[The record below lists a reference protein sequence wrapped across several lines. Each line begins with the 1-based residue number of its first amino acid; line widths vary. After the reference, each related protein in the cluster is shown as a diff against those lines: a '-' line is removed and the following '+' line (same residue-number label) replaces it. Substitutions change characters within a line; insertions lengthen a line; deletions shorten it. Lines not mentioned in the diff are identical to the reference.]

1 MTQDSDPNLLA
12 LRGEIEQLVGRCVLQ
27 LQRYELATKAILTAH
42 DVSGHMGSP
51 GTGTAPQSS
60 AFKGKT
66 LGRLVRQMRDS
77 FLIDSSNPP
86 PDDPLEDDP
95 AFRFRMQIGFSAD
108 DIRQIEGGLKEL
120 VAVRND
126 LVHHFLETNDVRDV
140 TGCQKAKSALEATSR
155 LIKARCDEL
164 RQWAADL
171 DQMRQRTVGVIA
183 SSEIQQFLV
192 EGIIPWRHTTIAQ
205 ALQAA
210 ATELAID
217 GWTSVTEASTWV
229 MARHPDEAPHHY
241 DCRTW
246 PQLLQES
253 GLFELRYREAA
264 GKRALWFRDRTQG
277 AGLSVGSERKSN

>member
-66 LGRLVRQMRDS
+66 LGTLVRQMRDS

-140 TGCQKAKSALEATSR
+140 TGCQKATSALAATSR

-164 RQWAADL
+164 RQWAEDIA
-171 DQMRQRTVGVIA
+171 QMRQKMA
-183 SSEIQQFLV
+183 EHLAADEIQRWLL
-192 EGIIPWRHTTIAQ
+192 EGIIPWQHTMIVQ

-210 ATELAID
+210 AAELAID
-217 GWTSVTEASTWV
+217 GWTPVTAARTWV
-229 MARHPDEAPHHY
+229 IARHPDEAPPHY
-241 DCRTW
+241 NCRTW
-246 PQLLQES
+246 PELLHKS
-253 GLFELRYREAA
+253 GLFDVRYREVA
-264 GKRALWFRDRTQG
+264 GKRSRWFREKAQG
-277 AGLSVGSERKSN
+277 IGLDGRPDQRSN